1 MTRFIYTGP
10 VLRFDKIVNS
20 NWSAITTAPTPAKA
34 LNNLKFRAKKEL
46 KLDITT
52 KIELSPV
59 CLKIISKKNF

>member
-20 NWSAITTAPTPAKA
+20 NWSAITTASTPAKA

-46 KLDITT
+46 KLEANAR
-52 KIELSPV
+52 IELV
-59 CLKIISKKNF
+59 AKNLKILK